1 MRATIATLPRRA
13 GDGESIQTHER
24 EVRSAQNIQ
33 RGLPPHNLDAQTAS
47 KVDQLQASVRTL
59 ARSFEALTAKVAD
72 LQEVCTLEDRWHAF
86 HQSENR
92 TRDGKL
98 EEALRSQRDL
108 KARLDRIE
116 ARSGG
121 DYYGYN
127 SFEAVSRKLSELER
141 LMIEAS
147 KRPYIFKPLLL
158 SAILI
163 LGIGLVLRNM

>member
-13 GDGESIQTHER
+13 GDGERIPSDER
-24 EVRSAQNIQ
+24 EGGSVQNIQ

-59 ARSFEALTAKVAD
+59 TRSFEALTAKVAD

-92 TRDGKL
+92 TRDGML

-147 KRPYIFKPLLL
+147 KRQFKPLLL

-163 LGIGLVLRNM
+163 LGIGLVLSNM